1 MSIPIN
7 LINEAARHLE
17 QQEEALRIKKVLFCL
32 CKRYWENNLIILN
45 AFSVSD
51 LIGEI
56 SRNYPTLDDFKN
68 ALVKLIKT
76 LNRPN
81 IYTEVGKIVFNCISK
96 LYKYTDEE
104 PQTAIVVKSV
114 DNNLLNTVALKLQSH
129 QEKSRIKK
137 VVYSVCKKRWE
148 NDIQV
153 IESYNFQDL
162 IAELIQ
168 RYPTKEELQKALIKL
183 VQNINKQNLYL
194 AISNLIV
201 TQLGSLYN
209 NRQVTNNFEE
219 EGNTQFTNTQFV
231 QVNNSYYIT
240 PAPIESQ
247 QLANQNFVTPIIDL
261 NAQPVIEQTPQSL
274 PPTPQS
280 SQPEQALAPKT
291 INFFELRLEIMQYT
305 NPLRAKVLLFS
316 VLYQTWDKDN
326 QDWAMLR
333 SYSLDD
339 LLKELIQKTKNL
351 NDIESK
357 LFAAARVLTDFEAN
371 MQTASTIVE
380 AIKPFIATH

>member
-1 MSIPIN
+1 MSLPIN

-17 QQEEALRIKKVLFCL
+17 EQEEALRIKKVLFCL

-81 IYTEVGKIVFNCISK
+81 IYTEVGKVIFHCISK
-96 LYKYTDEE
+96 LYKYADEE
-104 PQTAIVVKSV
+104 IQTAIIVKSV
-114 DNNLLNTVALKLQSH
+114 DNNLLSSVALKLQSH

-148 NDIQV
+148 NDVRV

-168 RYPTKEELQKALIKL
+168 RYPTKEKLQKALIKL

-240 PAPIESQ
+240 PASIESQ
-247 QLANQNFVTPIIDL
+247 QRANQNFGTSIIDL
-261 NAQPVIEQTPQSL
+261 NAQPVIEPPPQVL
-274 PPTPQS
+274 PPTPQV
-280 SQPEQALAPKT
+280 SQPEPAAKT

-339 LLKELIQKTKNL
+339 LLKELIQNTKKL
-351 NDIESK
+351 TDIESK
-357 LFAAARVLTDFEAN
+357 LFAAARLLTDFEAN

>member
-1 MSIPIN
+1 MSLPIK

-17 QQEEALRIKKVLFCL
+17 DQEEALRIKKVLFCL

-51 LIGEI
+51 LLEEI
-56 SRNYPTLDDFKN
+56 LRNYSTFDSFKN

-81 IYTEVGKIVFNCISK
+81 IYTEVGKVVFNCVNK
-96 LYKYTDEE
+96 LYKYVDEE

-114 DNNLLNTVALKLQSH
+114 DNNLLSSVALKLQSH

-153 IESYNFQDL
+153 IENYNFQDL

-168 RYPTKEELQKALIKL
+168 RYPTKEDLQKALIKL

-201 TQLGSLYN
+201 SQLGSLYN
-209 NRQVTNNFEE
+209 NRQATSTFEE

-240 PAPIESQ
+240 PNPIEPQ
-247 QLANQNFVTPIIDL
+247 PLAHQNFGKPIIDL
-261 NAQPVIEQTPQSL
+261 SAQPIIEQTPQTL
-274 PPTPQS
+274 PPTPQT
-280 SQPEQALAPKT
+280 SQPEPSPKK
-291 INFFELRLEIMQYT
+291 IDFFELRLEIMQYT

-316 VLYQTWDKDN
+316 VLYQSWDKDN

-339 LLKELIQKTKNL
+339 LLRELIQNTKNL
-351 NDIESK
+351 TDIESK
-357 LFAAARVLTDFEAN
+357 LFAAARVLTDFESN
-371 MQTASTIVE
+371 MQTAGTIVE
-380 AIKPFIATH
+380 ALKPFVANH